1 MLGNLRAYESM
12 RRRELKQ
19 GERMTADNRQLNSSE
34 TAETAD
40 DPRPVFQGDW
50 NSASGAEKGAHSER
64 VRQWKLRHPEAA
76 PDHSADE
83 DVAAIMAANKPKA
96 GSAPDADLGLR
107 TLRSVARDTSAP
119 ASARVTAASALRAA
133 EAEAERTAAEDERAR
148 VTAALAAAP
157 LPERLR
163 LLERIVRRDE
173 QPGWRSVFD
182 AEGAEGADPAGSA
195 VVA

>member
-1 MLGNLRAYESM
+1 M
-12 RRRELKQ
+12 Q
-19 GERMTADNRQLNSSE
+19 ADSSE
-34 TAETAD
+34 AQKPQSQQLDSSRAAEGAD
-40 DPRPVFQGDW
+40 DPRPVFAGDW

-76 PDHSADE
+76 PDHSADD
-83 DVAAIMAANKPKA
+83 DVAAIMAANRPKA

-107 TLRSVARDTSAP
+107 TLRSVAADKSAP

-182 AEGAEGADPAGSA
+182 AAGGD
-195 VVA
+195 